1 MAVHLIF
8 CRIIA
13 EVVRPLP
20 PLVALP
26 QRRRRSLAN
35 LPCPFPAPSVAS
47 TKGAARVLSA

>member
-20 PLVALP
+20 PLVALSP
-26 QRRRRSLAN
+26 ATPLVRQPPVGPLA
-35 LPCPFPAPSVAS
+35 PPSVAS
-47 TKGAARVLSA
+47 TKGAALSA